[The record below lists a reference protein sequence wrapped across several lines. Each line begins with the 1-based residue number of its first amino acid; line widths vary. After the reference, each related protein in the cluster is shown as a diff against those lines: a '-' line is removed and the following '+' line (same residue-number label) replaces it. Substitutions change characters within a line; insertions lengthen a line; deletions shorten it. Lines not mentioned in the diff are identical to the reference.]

1 MNSQLISFDKIDVDK
16 KNEPYL
22 NNSSSIKIDNISRFV
37 SIHKSPCNNEV
48 ATEFI
53 TETNENNGKAFYE
66 Y

>member
-1 MNSQLISFDKIDVDK
+1 VDK

-53 TETNENNGKAFYE
+53 TETNENHGKAFYE